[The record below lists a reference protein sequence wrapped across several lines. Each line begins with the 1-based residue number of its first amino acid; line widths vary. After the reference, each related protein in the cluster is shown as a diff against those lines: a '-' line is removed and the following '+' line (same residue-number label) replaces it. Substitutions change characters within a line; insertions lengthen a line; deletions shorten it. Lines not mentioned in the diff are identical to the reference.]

1 MSLTIR
7 PLFSRIRGIG
17 KGGVSLSDAHAK
29 VQDNPA
35 LEVKVPFEKQFDA
48 LAVSPLQMQR
58 EQNIHAELNRR
69 NLGLDSDRVKLLVRA
84 LAACALNAEFER
96 LSFSI
101 YGTQL
106 QFLVVLNAALDGMK
120 IGDVKEWYLKNV
132 QPNNEILQEVPF
144 DTYFGFLKRNLLVAV
159 EGESVQITPYGIDFM
174 QYLVRTRQTGTR
186 PN

>member
-1 MSLTIR
+1 VSSLQR
-7 PLFSRIRGIG
+7 
-17 KGGVSLSDAHAK
+17 
-29 VQDNPA
+29 
-35 LEVKVPFEKQFDA
+35 
-48 LAVSPLQMQR
+48 QR
-58 EQNIHAELNRR
+58 EDNIHAELNRR
-69 NLGLDSDRVKLLVRA
+69 NLEQDSDKVKLLVRA
-84 LAACALNAEFER
+84 LAACALNSEFER

-106 QFLVVLNAALDGMK
+106 QFLVVLNAALDGMR
-120 IGDVKEWYLKNV
+120 ISDVKEWYQKNV

-159 EGESVQITPYGIDFM
+159 EGETVQITPYGIEFM